1 MGSDGACSCHMH
13 STRVSIHTP
22 TWGVTAAERSDWEKK
37 VVSIHTPTWGVTA
50 CPPALQTLQEGF
62 NPHSHMGSDGE
73 LAEGKSLKISFN
85 PHSHMGSDLV
95 DTSAGKQAG
104 SFNPHS
110 HMGSD
115 LAETTD
121 DPLEYSFNPHSH
133 MGSDRCE
140 EGWAMARKKFQ
151 STLPHGE

>member
-1 MGSDGACSCHMH
+1 MGG
-13 STRVSIHTP
+13 
-22 TWGVTAAERSDWEKK
+22 
-37 VVSIHTPTWGVTA
+37 
-50 CPPALQTLQEGF
+50 
-62 NPHSHMGSDGE
+62 DGE

-115 LAETTD
+115 TRRLNVVK
-121 DPLEYSFNPHSH
+121 SFFV
-133 MGSDRCE
+133 
-140 EGWAMARKKFQ
+140 FQ